1 MTQQEFL
8 ALGRRITDNQLPY
21 KMVNRATIKY
31 IGRADDLSETEHLGR
46 NVFSVQGT
54 NVLATDFVAEALDKY
69 TGFSKDQQ
77 AFIAKAT
84 GEEGV
89 RDFRNYLAAASSIA
103 NPTKVALVAHPE
115 SKTIVNV
122 IPVEDEL
129 ITSES
134 FFGFAEIFMDH
145 NNLTPTAYEV
155 GGNAS
160 AGIIL
165 HMGSN
170 TPDIRAFAP
179 GEETLINS
187 YILKWNLGQIQL
199 SRYYERLV
207 CANGMIEKISIPRA
221 KITALDDKSLRGIL
235 SIPQDNNLLKRSY
248 NRFSDMAR
256 TAMNTRA
263 SLSELH
269 SVSKMLERFAVGEES
284 SKKIAPYDEELNF
297 YLNSGYGLHGF
308 KPREA
313 LASMK
318 VWELFNRVTQYAS
331 HTTDW
336 AENDNR
342 RTMLQ
347 GEAVD
352 FLRLPR
358 DIKTYVDV
366 FAS

>member
-1 MTQQEFL
+1 
-8 ALGRRITDNQLPY
+8 
-21 KMVNRATIKY
+21 
-31 IGRADDLSETEHLGR
+31 
-46 NVFSVQGT
+46 
-54 NVLATDFVAEALDKY
+54 
-69 TGFSKDQQ
+69 
-77 AFIAKAT
+77 
-84 GEEGV
+84 
-89 RDFRNYLAAASSIA
+89 
-103 NPTKVALVAHPE
+103 
-115 SKTIVNV
+115 
-122 IPVEDEL
+122 
-129 ITSES
+129 
-134 FFGFAEIFMDH
+134 
-145 NNLTPTAYEV
+145 
-155 GGNAS
+155 
-160 AGIIL
+160 
-165 HMGSN
+165 
-170 TPDIRAFAP
+170 
-179 GEETLINS
+179 
-187 YILKWNLGQIQL
+187 
-199 SRYYERLV
+199 
-207 CANGMIEKISIPRA
+207 MIEKISIPRA